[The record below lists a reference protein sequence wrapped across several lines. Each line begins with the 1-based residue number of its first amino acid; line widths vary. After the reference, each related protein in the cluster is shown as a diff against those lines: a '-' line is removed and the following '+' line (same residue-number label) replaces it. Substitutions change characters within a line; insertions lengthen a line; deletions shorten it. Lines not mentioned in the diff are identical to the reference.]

1 MRCVSYFRQDPI
13 NAYFIVGFDVSSSVL
28 SLFTVMILEK
38 TCTPSD
44 IIIRIQFDKIHG
56 VFLTQKGEKL
66 KGYAKCQT
74 KMLLLHYFLIFFY
87 EGLTNIINGN
97 LSAKIHVILWL
108 RILGILCFSF
118 FTNYWVLVMLN
129 CENGEKPW
137 TIWSRAFLNF
147 LFLSFHFAICL
158 ILLLLFWQ

>member
-1 MRCVSYFRQDPI
+1 
-13 NAYFIVGFDVSSSVL
+13 
-28 SLFTVMILEK
+28 MILEK

-97 LSAKIHVILWL
+97 LSAKIHVIL
-108 RILGILCFSF
+108 
-118 FTNYWVLVMLN
+118 
-129 CENGEKPW
+129 
-137 TIWSRAFLNF
+137 
-147 LFLSFHFAICL
+147 
-158 ILLLLFWQ
+158 